1 MGAIAECQ
9 CLRKKTASTI
19 SLTWEVLRPKSL
31 FLCTNDAAARSQKL
45 GSLLANSWLEVCP
58 MLDQAEQLEQAPES
72 TQQPVSAVLE
82 VRSLR
87 SARRQA
93 VDRFEVEYVQQILR
107 KSNGNVTKAA
117 AIAEVSRQ
125 VIHKLIA
132 KHRL

>member
-1 MGAIAECQ
+1 
-9 CLRKKTASTI
+9 
-19 SLTWEVLRPKSL
+19 
-31 FLCTNDAAARSQKL
+31 
-45 GSLLANSWLEVCP
+45 

-72 TQQPVSAVLE
+72 NQQPVSAVLE